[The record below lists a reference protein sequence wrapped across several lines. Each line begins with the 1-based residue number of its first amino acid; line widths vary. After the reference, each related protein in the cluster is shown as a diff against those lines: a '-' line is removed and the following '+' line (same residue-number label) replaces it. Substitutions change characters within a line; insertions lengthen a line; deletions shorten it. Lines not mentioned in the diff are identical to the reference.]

1 MSITNQV
8 SKSQNHFVEHLHL
21 ANGLES
27 IFKKYVSGLRWHK
40 CMAVGE
46 GGAAD
51 ELGHMD
57 THSSAPLKPLH
68 KIGFLWSTASTSE
81 LHA

>member
-1 MSITNQV
+1 
-8 SKSQNHFVEHLHL
+8 
-21 ANGLES
+21 
-27 IFKKYVSGLRWHK
+27 
-40 CMAVGE
+40 MAVGE